1 MEELRCL
8 VCGIRDGILDEII
21 KRSLLENN
29 IQVHNCDKDLD
40 NVLDAVCDDDSYVI
54 VGRGQKQL
62 PDEYTEIFN
71 NNNELIVVELLNNGK
86 SLGLYMN
93 DINESVLNKII
104 KINL

>member
-71 NNNELIVVELLNNGK
+71 KNNELIVVELLNNGK